1 MTTFTWVF
9 LALLSLWFAL
19 RLWLAAS
26 QVAYV
31 RRHRAT
37 VPVEFTSLITLED
50 HQKAANYTVAKTRL
64 GMIESGFDALFLLM
78 LTLGGLIAAVDALS
92 AQWLGAGY
100 WRGVVTVLGVM
111 VISTLVSLPFDICRT
126 FVIEER
132 FGFNRITWPLF
143 VVDMV
148 KSALLMAALSIPLL
162 LVTFWLLERA
172 GQYWWLYLWLVWLA
186 FATSMQAIF
195 PTFIA
200 PLFNKFTPLKDDVL
214 KARIENLL
222 STCGFRAKGVFV
234 MDGSKRSGHGNAYFA
249 GLSKTKRVVFFDTL
263 LERLNADEIEAVLA
277 HELGHY
283 KRKHIPKRIVSSF
296 AIAFVILALMG
307 WVIDK
312 PWFYQGLGLQGVP
325 HVGVQLLLFFTL
337 LPVFTFPFTPLGSYV
352 SRQQEFEADA
362 FAAEQTRATVLINA
376 LVKLFRDNA
385 ATLTPH
391 PLHSMIY
398 DSHPPAAIRIAH
410 LKALKPA

>member
-1 MTTFTWVF
+1 
-9 LALLSLWFAL
+9 
-19 RLWLAAS
+19 
-26 QVAYV
+26 
-31 RRHRAT
+31 
-37 VPVEFTSLITLED
+37 
-50 HQKAANYTVAKTRL
+50 
-64 GMIESGFDALFLLM
+64 
-78 LTLGGLIAAVDALS
+78 
-92 AQWLGAGY
+92 
-100 WRGVVTVLGVM
+100 
-111 VISTLVSLPFDICRT
+111 
-126 FVIEER
+126 
-132 FGFNRITWPLF
+132 
-143 VVDMV
+143 
-148 KSALLMAALSIPLL
+148 
-162 LVTFWLLERA
+162 
-172 GQYWWLYLWLVWLA
+172 
-186 FATSMQAIF
+186 
-195 PTFIA
+195 
-200 PLFNKFTPLKDDVL
+200 
-214 KARIENLL
+214 
-222 STCGFRAKGVFV
+222 VFV